1 MQVGR
6 LLLGVMGCLLTAGL
20 ILSLASLLFAANRSA
35 AFVELQRTLGQMLG
49 GG

>member
-6 LLLGVMGCLLTAGL
+6 LLLGVMGCLVTAGL
-20 ILSLASLLFAANRSA
+20 MLALASLLFAANRSA
-35 AFVELQRTLGQMLG
+35 ALVELQRTLGQMLG

>member
-6 LLLGVMGCLLTAGL
+6 LLLGVMGCLLTAAL

-35 AFVELQRTLGQMLG
+35 SFVELQRTLGQILG

>member
-20 ILSLASLLFAANRSA
+20 MLALAALLFAANRSA
-35 AFVELQRTLGQMLG
+35 AFVELQRTLGQALG
-49 GG
+49 SG